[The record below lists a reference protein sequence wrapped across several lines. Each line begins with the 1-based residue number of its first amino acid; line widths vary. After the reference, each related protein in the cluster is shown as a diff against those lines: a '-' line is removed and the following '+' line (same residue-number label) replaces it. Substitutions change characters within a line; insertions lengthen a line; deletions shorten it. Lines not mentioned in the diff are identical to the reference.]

1 MWAQWA
7 FAQERTDCSRN
18 SNSDKKEDQ
27 QYETY
32 NDLISLII
40 ELNYQHY
47 NAAPEA
53 NKLEFRFV
61 RFGLNYLI
69 DFE

>member
-7 FAQERTDCSRN
+7 FAQERTDSSR
-18 SNSDKKEDQ
+18 SNSDKQEEQ

-32 NDLISLII
+32 NDLISLIV
-40 ELNYQHY
+40 EYNYQHY
-47 NAAPEA
+47 NAAPESS
-53 NKLEFRFV
+53 KLEYRFV